1 MAVYNRAVMKESFAP
16 GYSKGPSNAI
26 EFMIEAERID
36 NKLFESIIEVDF
48 AEAYNEAGIISLT
61 EAEQQAAAGA
71 QKKGFFAKIGEIAKK
86 AIEAV
91 KRLIGRIVGFF
102 EGLIKN
108 DQKLSE
114 KYGKYINKSAL
125 AKCPA
130 TGKYVDVDAYNKAC
144 KYIQALSGQSNDSE
158 TDAWTEFDF
167 KDPNTYEK
175 ITDSKGKI
183 NQITMD
189 KIVVDSGDK
198 PIISTMRDEDFGF
211 VVDCIITQKVK
222 ERITEFRKLESDT
235 ITWMTREQ
243 KDAEG
248 IINNKESDETAVQ
261 GANIA
266 YKNTTAAMSLA
277 TYAINKIVAMT
288 ENAIK
293 VSRANY
299 LKFAH
304 WAAVGAKNESAAEFE
319 AKAML
324 IEMVNED
331 HIDKLMGRV

>member
-16 GYSKGPSNAI
+16 GYTKAPSNAI

-36 NKLFESIIEVDF
+36 NELFESIIEVDF

-71 QKKGFFAKIGEIAKK
+71 QKKGFFSKIGEVVKK
-86 AIEAV
+86 AVEAI

-108 DQKLSE
+108 DDKISE
-114 KYGKYINKSAL
+114 KYKKYINKSAL

-130 TGKYVDVDAYNKAC
+130 TGKYVDVQLWGSA
-144 KYIQALSGQSNDSE
+144 
-158 TDAWTEFDF
+158 TDFIKKLAANSSDGESFTSFDMSAADTE
-167 KDPNTYEK
+167 EK
-175 ITDSKGKI
+175 IRDSKSKI
-183 NQITMD
+183 DQFTMD
-189 KIVVDSGDK
+189 KIIVDSGDR
-198 PIISTMRDEDFGF
+198 PIITMMDDRDFTF
-211 VVDCIITQKVK
+211 MANCVNTQTIKND
-222 ERITEFRKLESDT
+222 ITEYRKLESNT
-235 ITWMTREQ
+235 IAFLTGIQRESQ
-243 KDAEG
+243 RTINDQNSSEAE
-248 IINNKESDETAVQ
+248 VQ
-261 GANIA
+261 GANIT
-266 YKNTTAAMSLA
+266 YKNSVAACSLA
-277 TYAINKIVAMT
+277 TYAVNKLVAIT

-304 WAAVGAKNESAAEFE
+304 WASVGAKNESAAEFE